1 MLERFHSEYSKNF
14 INYNNPEYDDVLTR
28 AMNASD
34 AEEQVALYR
43 EAETILA
50 ETAAN
55 VYIQDMADLVAIKV
69 GLAGFEFYPMY
80 AMDLS
85 LIHYVK

>member
-1 MLERFHSEYSKNF
+1 M
-14 INYNNPEYDDVLTR
+14 
-28 AMNASD
+28 AASD
-34 AEEQVALYR
+34 AEEQVNLYR

-55 VYIQDMADLVAIKV
+55 VYIQDMADLVAVKTN
-69 GLAGFEFYPMY
+69 LAGFEFYPMY